1 MVFTAA
7 GENRKGTRSF
17 SEKMPDTVLDPL
29 HAAHRDGLFRAD
41 RPFRAV
47 LLAAVAADAVR
58 KIKHGVALFELQ

>member
-41 RPFRAV
+41 RPFGTMF
-47 LLAAVAADAVR
+47 LAAVAADAVR
-58 KIKHGVALFELQ
+58 EIEHGFALFELQ